1 MPRSARLFSL
11 ALSAL
16 LVGSMVA
23 VAPSAVAET
32 AAPLNSSIEPAPHD
46 RPAVKTPA
54 GPKVNSESPQ
64 ARVAVGPPANDS
76 MPRRP

>member
-16 LVGSMVA
+16 LVGGMVA

-46 RPAVKTPA
+46 RPPVKTPA
-54 GPKVNSESPQ
+54 GPKVHGRR
-64 ARVAVGPPANDS
+64 RVERRVRD
-76 MPRRP
+76 RRPAQLVH